1 MVAVLAATLTVTAV
15 GPAAAA
21 AAAPS
26 RDRYALGDSVM
37 LGARTVLKENGF
49 AVNAAVSRQAY
60 SAPALLRKKA
70 STLPQNVVVHLGTN
84 GTFPLSTCKSLV
96 RAVGP
101 DRRVFLV
108 TVHVRRSWAK
118 SNNAMMRTCAA
129 AFREGRVQ
137 VIDWNGAASQ
147 HPSWLYSDGIHL
159 RPVGQRGYARLL
171 GSSVD
176 DAIARARLE
185 AIAKASGSGT
195 ATVS

>member
-1 MVAVLAATLTVTAV
+1 VLVAALSALMVAPPAVAAS
-15 GPAAAA
+15 
-21 AAAPS
+21 S

-37 LGARTVLKENGF
+37 LGARSALKESGF
-49 AVNAAVSRQAY
+49 SVNAAVSRQAY
-60 SAPALLRKKA
+60 SAPGLLRKKA
-70 STLPQNVVVHLGTN
+70 STLPENVVVHLGTN

-147 HPSWLYSDGIHL
+147 QPSWLYSDGIHL
-159 RPVGQRGYARLL
+159 RPAGQRGYARLL

-176 DAIARARLE
+176 EAIARARLD

-195 ATVS
+195 ATLS